1 MEVWFNVTV
10 SYALFALD
18 LPWMIPLWVVSAV
31 PYGSVCEFKDSGED
45 WDDPQAANPMDP
57 EPTDPFS
64 RPIDEGRSKGPNPL
78 SLFLSKKKL
87 AFALD

>member
-57 EPTDPFS
+57 EATDPFS